1 MQSLNISKN
10 SPLGFEPAPHVP
22 SNLRFDKAEAETIGM
37 VELKNLYNKKTELN
51 DFTRKYN
58 IAANGHLGH
67 QRKLS
72 TQITF
77 KHQINQLDKD

>member
-1 MQSLNISKN
+1 MNIGKN

-22 SNLRFDKAEAETIGM
+22 CNLRFDKFEADSIGM
-37 VELKNLYNKKTELN
+37 VELKKLYYKKTELN

-67 QRKLS
+67 
-72 TQITF
+72 
-77 KHQINQLDKD
+77 